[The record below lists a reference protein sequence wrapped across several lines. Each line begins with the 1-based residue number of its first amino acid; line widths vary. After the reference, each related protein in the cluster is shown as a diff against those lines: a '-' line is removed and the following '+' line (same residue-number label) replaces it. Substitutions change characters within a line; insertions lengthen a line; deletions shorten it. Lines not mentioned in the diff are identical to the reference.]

1 MFLVLSVCFFVLF
14 VYWFCIFCLAVC
26 LPRFLLTGT
35 RGCMCAHTS
44 PGVARV
50 SEGAFSLLL
59 PPTWQGQNINNDR
72 CIIICAVAR
81 LRSIWCSRRCA
92 ARPRSWARPV
102 GRGRTFSVHFS
113 IYFYT
118 HFLCTYFLSLSLYIY
133 IYICLYICSVHFSV
147 RILYIS
153 IYHCYE
159 GAWLG
164 SLFVFGGRPLLEG
177 VEARGGD
184 GGAFRPRGG
193 FWGLLNRGKRWVF
206 EVPSG
211 VKENNHITCYTILY
225 YAILY
230 YTILYYTVLYYTIL
244 YYTILYCTIP

>member
-1 MFLVLSVCFFVLF
+1 
-14 VYWFCIFCLAVC
+14 
-26 LPRFLLTGT
+26 
-35 RGCMCAHTS
+35 MCAHTS

-118 HFLCTYFLSLSLYIY
+118 HFLCTFSLSLSIYIY
-133 IYICLYICSVHFSV
+133 IYIFVYTFVLYIFLYAFYTF
-147 RILYIS
+147 LYIIAMRVLGWGLFLCS
-153 IYHCYE
+153 
-159 GAWLG
+159 GAALCWRESRREVG
-164 SLFVFGGRPLLEG
+164 TGGRSGREG
-177 VEARGGD
+177 VSEA
-184 GGAFRPRGG
+184 
-193 FWGLLNRGKRWVF
+193 
-206 EVPSG
+206 S
-211 VKENNHITCYTILY
+211 
-225 YAILY
+225 
-230 YTILYYTVLYYTIL
+230 
-244 YYTILYCTIP
+244 